1 MAEYIKLSFIVKCM
15 SSDNSIVCTVSNHGV
30 LFRHMLS
37 PIGANAIFCCNYLD
51 MFLSHIGRIN
61 KQFVWRVYQQ
71 RVLISERDK
80 VNVIKELLN
89 VKFTFSTASV
99 LDMADT
105 VFSIET
111 SCTE

>member
-1 MAEYIKLSFIVKCM
+1 
-15 SSDNSIVCTVSNHGV
+15 
-30 LFRHMLS
+30 MLS

-51 MFLSHIGRIN
+51 EFLSHIGRIN
-61 KQFVWRVYQQ
+61 KQMYGVFIS
-71 RVLISERDK
+71 RVLISECDK

-89 VKFTFSTASV
+89 VKFNCSTVSV

-111 SCTE
+111 LCTE